1 MDFGYRK
8 ELNTANTGP
17 DTLMCLLFTT
27 PTTHTSGGL
36 I

>member
-8 ELNTANTGP
+8 ELNTANTGL

-27 PTTHTSGGL
+27 PTKRIL
-36 I
+36 LVV